1 MGAGLAKWFLVFV
14 SWIDYYFEM
23 EEEVKKKRLI
33 DYTFF
38 EHWELS
44 EEEQERLEN
53 EATSE
58 EREEW
63 YEATSKEREEE
74 EEWQREKQKEVEEQM
89 KVMMEQGNAFIKKA
103 RIFLVIAVI
112 LAAIIYFLTSK

>member
-89 KVMMEQGNAFIKKA
+89 KVMMEQGNAFIKK
-103 RIFLVIAVI
+103 REC
-112 LAAIIYFLTSK
+112 IY

>member
-1 MGAGLAKWFLVFV
+1 MRGWLNGFLSLLVGLIIILKWR
-14 SWIDYYFEM
+14 
-23 EEEVKKKRLI
+23 KKLKRNALSI
-33 DYTFF
+33 TPFF